1 VLALL
6 RDGLT
11 NAEISRR
18 LFISTRTVDHHV
30 ASVLS
35 KLGVES
41 RTDAAALAI

>member
-1 VLALL
+1 V

-11 NAEISRR
+11 NHEISTR

-35 KLGVES
+35 KLGVGS
-41 RTDAAALAI
+41 RADAAAVAI